1 MTLTD
6 EIYTFCETLQL
17 GPIELNESR
26 SGGVALS
33 EIADFF
39 IDAGAENC
47 VCLYILDQRTDF
59 SEQQLLQGLTLCHPT
74 RNFGPQLNFIA
85 DSSGHVG
92 FLVILQKPEPNAD
105 ELSQYFD
112 VLLRTYLKFIGTM

>member
-1 MTLTD
+1 MTLAD

-17 GPIELNESR
+17 APIELNETH
-26 SGGVALS
+26 SGGIALS

-39 IDAGAENC
+39 IDAGADNC

-59 SEQQLLQGLTLCHPT
+59 SEQELLQGLALCHPT
-74 RNFGPQLNFIA
+74 RNLGPQLNFIA
-85 DSSGHVG
+85 DPSGRVG
-92 FLVILQKPEPNAD
+92 FLVILQKSEPTAN

-112 VLLRTYLKFIGTM
+112 VLLRTYLKFISTM